1 MDILL
6 SHGYFIAE
14 DAHEQQIMKP
24 YPPLGL
30 LYISS
35 HLKRAGFDVAVFDS
49 TFHTMADFA
58 AFLQAERP
66 SLVGL
71 YCNLMTK
78 QNVLRMLALCHA
90 AGAKVILG
98 GPEPVSYAAEYLAA
112 GADVIVAGEGELA
125 LAELVPLLQQSGEP
139 DLASVAGIIFCDEAG
154 EVVHTRARPYIAD
167 LSAQPW
173 PDREAIDLER
183 YLQTWATYH
192 GVRSLSL
199 ITARGCPYTC
209 TWCSHSVFG
218 HTHRRR
224 RPEEVADEVAYLA
237 ERYRPDQLWYADDVM
252 TIAPRWFL
260 AYAAELK
267 RRGLRI
273 PFECISR
280 ADRLDEEIVDA
291 LAEMGCTRLWIGSE
305 SGSQRILDGMKRK
318 ATVADVQ
325 AKTRL
330 LQSRGIEV
338 GMFIMFGYE
347 GETLADVEATAEH
360 LKQANPDVFLTTVA
374 YPIKGTAYY
383 EAVADRVLSDRPWHE
398 RTDRDLQVA
407 GRHSRRF
414 YQHATRW
421 VVNEVALHR
430 AREENGLPAPG
441 ELLRLGKLFVN
452 AKRGRLGMALT
463 RSERETGRGAGSG
476 RGWQV
481 QERAGDGW

>member
-35 HLKRAGFDVAVFDS
+35 HLRRAGFDVALFDS
-49 TFHTMADFA
+49 TFSTLDAFG
-58 AFLQAERP
+58 AFLQRERP
-66 SLVGL
+66 ALVGL

-78 QNVLRMLALCHA
+78 QNVLRMLPLCRDV
-90 AGAKVILG
+90 GARVILG
-98 GPEPVSYAAEYLAA
+98 GPEPVSYAADYLAA
-112 GADVIVAGEGELA
+112 GADVIVAGEGEQT
-125 LAELVPLLQQSGEP
+125 LAELIPLLRQPGVS
-139 DLASVAGIIFCDEAG
+139 DLAHVQGIIYCDETSR
-154 EVVHTRARPYIAD
+154 VVRTAPRPYIAD
-167 LSAQPW
+167 LSGQPW
-173 PDREAIDLER
+173 PDREAIDLEQ
-183 YLQTWATYH
+183 YLQTWATHH
-192 GVRSLSL
+192 GVRSTSL

-224 RPEEVADEVAYLA
+224 RPEEVADEVAYLV
-237 ERYRPDQLWYADDVM
+237 ERYRPDQLWYADDVL

-260 AYAAELK
+260 TYAAELK
-267 RRGLRI
+267 QRGLRI

-280 ADRLDEEIVDA
+280 ADRLNGEIVEA
-291 LAEMGCTRLWIGSE
+291 LAQMGCRRLWIGSE
-305 SGSQRILDGMKRK
+305 SGSQRILDAMKRK
-318 ATVADVQ
+318 ADVADVQ

-330 LQSRGIEV
+330 LQSHGIEV

-347 GETLADVEATAEH
+347 GETVADIEATADH
-360 LKQANPDVFLTTVA
+360 LKRANPDVFLTTVA

-383 EAVADRVLSDRPWHE
+383 DTVAGRVLSDRPWHE

-414 YQHATRW
+414 YEHATRW
-421 VVNEVALHR
+421 VVSEVALHQ
-430 AREENGLPAPG
+430 ARQQGEGPALRQ
-441 ELLRLGKLFVN
+441 LLRHGKLFAN
-452 AKRGRLGMALT
+452 AQRGRLGMALT
-463 RSERETGRGAGSG
+463 RSQRETGRGAGSG
-476 RGWQV
+476 RGWRLA
-481 QERAGDGW
+481 ERAGDGW